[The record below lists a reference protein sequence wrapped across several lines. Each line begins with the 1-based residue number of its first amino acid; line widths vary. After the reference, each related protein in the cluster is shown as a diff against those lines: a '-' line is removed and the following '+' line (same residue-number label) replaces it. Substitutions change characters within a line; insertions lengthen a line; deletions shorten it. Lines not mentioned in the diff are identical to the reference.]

1 MRGVPA
7 SPIPAPFSSVTYE
20 KRFIPCDK
28 GGFLYFR
35 HKIHLSGLFCH
46 PSTNF
51 LLAAFMWIKDAYFDD
66 RPYLRINSLTCARC
80 NFLFSSGIFAGQV
93 LQVSSVSVTL
103 VSLFCSFLGAEFDS
117 LPDCRRSRGP
127 SRPFVL
133 KRCIQTPVRSGHCI
147 RCVAASFI
155 LKPLLRTVFAARNC
169 ALTLGSLF
177 FL

>member
-1 MRGVPA
+1 MTGVPA

-35 HKIHLSGLFCH
+35 RKIHLFGLFCH

-117 LPDCRRSRGP
+117 LPDCRRFRGP
-127 SRPFVL
+127 SRPLVL
-133 KRCIQTPVRSGHCI
+133 KRCIRTPARSGHCI